1 MRLVM
6 ERVLL
11 LNQSYEPISVIN
23 WQKAISLLVLD
34 KVEVIEEYE
43 GKNIRSKHIVFRMP
57 AVVRLL
63 KAFRRPRKRVKF
75 NKTNVLAR
83 DNWKCCYCGQK
94 FSTSELTYDHV
105 IPRSKG
111 GKTTWNNIVSCC
123 INCNS
128 KKGSRSLNESGMRLR
143 KKPTRPDWVPI
154 FSITLSR
161 KKIPKIWKEFCFHS

>member
-1 MRLVM
+1 M

-23 WQKAISLLVLD
+23 WQKAISMLTLD
-34 KVEVIEEYE
+34 KVEVIKEYE
-43 GKNIRSKHIVFRMP
+43 DKEVRSKFLVFKMP
-57 AVVRLL
+57 AVVRLIR
-63 KAFRRPRKRVKF
+63 AFKRPRKRVKF

-83 DNWKCCYCGQK
+83 DNWRCQYCYQK

-111 GKTTWNNIVSCC
+111 GKTVWENIVTCCTSC
-123 INCNS
+123 NGR
-128 KKGSRSLNESGMRLR
+128 KGDRLPQEVGLKLR
-143 KKPTRPDWVPI
+143 KQPTRPDWVPI

-161 KKIPKIWKEFCFHS
+161 KRIPEIWKDFCYIS